1 MYEGL
6 AIATARFEDP
16 TPFPNTVSSFLGV
29 FFGRK
34 ISDAN
39 KKTHKERVA
48 VKKSK
53 QFLNKPGKIPMK
65 LLEHQPLVC

>member
-6 AIATARFEDP
+6 AIATAQFEDP
-16 TPFPNTVSSFLGV
+16 TPFPNTVSGFLGG
-29 FFGRK
+29 FLGER
-34 ISDAN
+34 SPMRT
-39 KKTHKERVA
+39 KKHKKRVA

-53 QFLNKPGKIPMK
+53 QFLNKLGKIPMK

>member
-6 AIATARFEDP
+6 AIATAQFEDP
-16 TPFPNTVSSFLGV
+16 TPFPNTVFGFLGG
-29 FFGRK
+29 FFGPK

-39 KKTHKERVA
+39 KKTHKKRVA
-48 VKKSK
+48 LKKSR
-53 QFLNKPGKIPMK
+53 QFLAKPGKIPMK